1 MCSSDL
7 ITPAAAEYKGRELLR
22 AGRELEAYS
31 GGPDTPLGLSVG
43 IAACDPE
50 GKESLQALIER
61 ADQAMYRVKR
71 RGKGDLELSL
81 AAKSEDAR

>member
-1 MCSSDL
+1 M
-7 ITPAAAEYKGRELLR
+7 LR
-22 AGRELEAYS
+22 AGRELEAFS
-31 GGPDTPLGLSVG
+31 GSSDTPLGLSVG

-50 GKESLQALIER
+50 GKESLQELIER

-81 AAKSEDAR
+81 PAEWEGAR